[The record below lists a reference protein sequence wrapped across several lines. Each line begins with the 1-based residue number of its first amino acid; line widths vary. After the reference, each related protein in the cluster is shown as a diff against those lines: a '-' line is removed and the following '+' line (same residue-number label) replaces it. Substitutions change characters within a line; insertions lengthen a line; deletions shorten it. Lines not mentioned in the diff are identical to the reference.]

1 VRTAIII
8 GCGVLLWAGCVAAA
22 KFASGD
28 GSLTAAT
35 IVFVVI
41 WFIVASV
48 NLWIGV
54 SRAGYAFTEEL
65 PIFLVVFFLPV
76 ILAVLVK
83 WKWH

>member
-1 VRTAIII
+1 VRTAIITAF
-8 GCGVLLWAGCVAAA
+8 GVLLWAGCLAAA
-22 KFASGD
+22 KFVSG

-65 PIFLVVFFLPV
+65 PIFLVVFLLPV

>member
-8 GCGVLLWAGCVAAA
+8 GCGVLLWAGCLAAA
-22 KFASGD
+22 KIVLGD

-65 PIFLVVFFLPV
+65 PIFLVVFLLPV